1 MKRSFSSIRLKDL
14 AFVILYTLLLSIV
27 LAILLGLIDHLFIRY
42 FSFQIGNLLFWI
54 LAIVTGSMVRKQY
67 DQPHWLYAVIAGL
80 GMLYGAVI
88 IEVLPVI
95 LVFAQLQDLGHVIF
109 DVSIYWEAILYL
121 YNPINWI
128 IHFDF
133 NYLITILMIGV
144 GTYLG
149 VKRTLETR

>member
-1 MKRSFSSIRLKDL
+1 
-14 AFVILYTLLLSIV
+14 
-27 LAILLGLIDHLFIRY
+27 
-42 FSFQIGNLLFWI
+42 
-54 LAIVTGSMVRKQY
+54 MVRKQY

-95 LVFAQLQDLGHVIF
+95 LVFAQAQDLGHVIF